1 MTRRSSPPR
10 LVVRTSVATL
20 ATVAVLLSAV
30 FVVVTLD
37 VRERVRAEVTDK
49 LEARLRVLSALE
61 DRRGDE
67 LASQVAMLAENSTLK
82 AALDIY
88 QSEMATSKH
97 ANKYELVS
105 TVTRELEKIAARVK
119 PDILAVTD
127 ASGRTVAA
135 AGRLKAAW
143 PDSMP
148 SSDEGSSRFVSLG
161 AGAYRLAGADVV
173 LQDTILGRLQLGTAL
188 DKEYARELSALSGA
202 ATLIA
207 TSETV
212 LTTTLPP
219 AVAASLTPD
228 VLRSLSSS
236 RVARLGDSEYAVRE
250 LLQERDAGVYVLDS
264 IDAASAPALM
274 KAGRT
279 IFVMAL
285 ATFALAGLASVWL
298 ARTLARPIDSLSRSL
313 EQMTRERAFDEPL
326 PKTGFSREI
335 DALTASFNEMM
346 SAIRVAEGET
356 RSAYVGTIRALAMTL
371 DARDPYTAGHSE
383 RVSALSVAV
392 GRHMALSEDDVEVL
406 RLGALLH
413 DIGKVGVP
421 DDVLRKP
428 GALTAEEFEA
438 IKLHPDTR
446 GPHPPQRPV
455 PRAAHPHRR
464 AAPRAAGRQRLSA
477 PVPRRGNPAARPDR
491 PRHRRLRRDDERARL
506 SPGAFDRRGAAR
518 ALAVRRRR
526 VRRRSRAGAG
536 RGAAVNRAVLRNR
549 PTSWKRSTG
558 AGHFIERLMTRT
570 LFPTRSVLVACTT
583 VLALSLAPT
592 RASAQPPTSEPWAV
606 EAVVSGSSDSHGFD
620 DPFLLFDVTGT
631 GRVREG
637 LDIIVRPYAH
647 RLTGGD
653 WTFEMY
659 QLQVRYVAP
668 TRVPLRFDA
677 GIIASPLGLNTLELL
692 PSKNPTIGAP
702 FFYFAPLPRFDT
714 RYEGVQLISGGYP
727 LGAIASSSGAH
738 WDARA
743 GITDQSPTRKR
754 NVLRVP
760 GPCRRTAGP
769 RRRRLH
775 ACSREPASAPASR
788 AARTAS
794 LRLSRRRPQ
803 SPERDATMVTVEG
816 EYAIGYTRV
825 TGEWIRD
832 AFDATGRA
840 RGRAWIQPDGDA
852 HAHTAL
858 VRRRPRQSRLVT
870 GHHTCAGESSPGRIV
885 R

>member
-1 MTRRSSPPR
+1 MTRASSPPR

-97 ANKYELVS
+97 TNKYELVS
-105 TVTRELEKIAARVK
+105 TVTRELEKIAARVR

-161 AGAYRLAGADVV
+161 AGAYRLASADVG

-236 RVARLGDSEYAVRE
+236 RVARLGDGEYAVRE

-274 KAGRT
+274 KASRT

-285 ATFALAGLASVWL
+285 ATFAVAGLASVWL

-335 DALTASFNEMM
+335 DALTSSFNEMM
-346 SAIRVAEGET
+346 SAIRVAEGDT

-392 GRHMALSEDDVEVL
+392 GRHLGLSEDDVEVL

-438 IKLHPDTR
+438 IKLHPTLGAR
-446 GPHPPQRPV
+446 ILRSVPFLAPHIPIV
-455 PRAAHPHRR
+455 ELHHE
-464 AAPRAAGRQRLSA
+464 
-477 PVPRRGNPAARPDR
+477 RPD
-491 PRHRRLRRDDERARL
+491 
-506 SPGAFDRRGAAR
+506 
-518 ALAVRRRR
+518 
-526 VRRRSRAGAG
+526 
-536 RGAAVNRAVLRNR
+536 
-549 PTSWKRSTG
+549 
-558 AGHFIERLMTRT
+558 
-570 LFPTRSVLVACTT
+570 
-583 VLALSLAPT
+583 
-592 RASAQPPTSEPWAV
+592 
-606 EAVVSGSSDSHGFD
+606 GS
-620 DPFLLFDVTGT
+620 
-631 GRVREG
+631 
-637 LDIIVRPYAH
+637 
-647 RLTGGD
+647 
-653 WTFEMY
+653 
-659 QLQVRYVAP
+659 
-668 TRVPLRFDA
+668 
-677 GIIASPLGLNTLELL
+677 
-692 PSKNPTIGAP
+692 
-702 FFYFAPLPRFDT
+702 
-714 RYEGVQLISGGYP
+714 GYP
-727 LGAIASSSGAH
+727 HQFRGEEIPLL
-738 WDARA
+738 AR
-743 GITDQSPTRKR
+743 I
-754 NVLRVP
+754 V
-760 GPCRRTAGP
+760 
-769 RRRRLH
+769 H
-775 ACSREPASAPASR
+775 
-788 AARTAS
+788 
-794 LRLSRRRPQ
+794 
-803 SPERDATMVTVEG
+803 VT
-816 EYAIGYTRV
+816 
-825 TGEWIRD
+825 D
-832 AFDATGRA
+832 AFDAMTSARA
-840 RGRAWIQPDGDA
+840 YRGARSTAEALRELWRCAGAEFDA
-852 HAHTAL
+852 EVVQALAGALPSIELSSAIDPRPGSVRLAL
-858 VRRRPRQSRLVT
+858 VT
-870 GHHTCAGESSPGRIV
+870 SSSGS
-885 R
+885 

>member
-1 MTRRSSPPR
+1 MTRPSSPPR

-97 ANKYELVS
+97 TNKYELVS
-105 TVTRELEKIAARVK
+105 TVTRELEKIAARVR

-161 AGAYRLAGADVV
+161 AGAYRLASADVG

-236 RVARLGDSEYAVRE
+236 RVARLGDGEYAVRE

-274 KAGRT
+274 KASRT

-285 ATFALAGLASVWL
+285 ATFAVAGLASVWL

-335 DALTASFNEMM
+335 DALTSSFNEMM
-346 SAIRVAEGET
+346 SAIRVAEGDT

-392 GRHMALSEDDVEVL
+392 GRHLGLSEDDVEVL

-438 IKLHPDTR
+438 IKLHPTLGAR
-446 GPHPPQRPV
+446 ILRSVPFLAPHIPIV
-455 PRAAHPHRR
+455 ELHHE
-464 AAPRAAGRQRLSA
+464 
-477 PVPRRGNPAARPDR
+477 RPD
-491 PRHRRLRRDDERARL
+491 
-506 SPGAFDRRGAAR
+506 
-518 ALAVRRRR
+518 
-526 VRRRSRAGAG
+526 
-536 RGAAVNRAVLRNR
+536 
-549 PTSWKRSTG
+549 
-558 AGHFIERLMTRT
+558 
-570 LFPTRSVLVACTT
+570 
-583 VLALSLAPT
+583 
-592 RASAQPPTSEPWAV
+592 
-606 EAVVSGSSDSHGFD
+606 GS
-620 DPFLLFDVTGT
+620 
-631 GRVREG
+631 
-637 LDIIVRPYAH
+637 
-647 RLTGGD
+647 
-653 WTFEMY
+653 
-659 QLQVRYVAP
+659 
-668 TRVPLRFDA
+668 
-677 GIIASPLGLNTLELL
+677 
-692 PSKNPTIGAP
+692 
-702 FFYFAPLPRFDT
+702 
-714 RYEGVQLISGGYP
+714 GYP
-727 LGAIASSSGAH
+727 HQFRGEEIPLL
-738 WDARA
+738 AR
-743 GITDQSPTRKR
+743 I
-754 NVLRVP
+754 V
-760 GPCRRTAGP
+760 
-769 RRRRLH
+769 H
-775 ACSREPASAPASR
+775 
-788 AARTAS
+788 
-794 LRLSRRRPQ
+794 
-803 SPERDATMVTVEG
+803 VT
-816 EYAIGYTRV
+816 
-825 TGEWIRD
+825 D
-832 AFDATGRA
+832 AFDAMTSARA
-840 RGRAWIQPDGDA
+840 YRGARSTAEALRELWRCAGAEFDA
-852 HAHTAL
+852 EVVQALAGALPSIELSSAIDSRPGSVRLAL
-858 VRRRPRQSRLVT
+858 VT
-870 GHHTCAGESSPGRIV
+870 SSSGS
-885 R
+885 

>member
-1 MTRRSSPPR
+1 VTRPSSPPR

-61 DRRGDE
+61 ARRGDE

-97 ANKYELVS
+97 TNKYELVS
-105 TVTRELEKIAARVK
+105 TVTRELEKIAARVR

-161 AGAYRLAGADVV
+161 AGAYRLASADVG

-228 VLRSLSSS
+228 VLRSLSST
-236 RVARLGDSEYAVRE
+236 RVARLGDGEYAVRE
-250 LLQERDAGVYVLDS
+250 LLQEREAGVYVLDS

-274 KAGRT
+274 KASRT
-279 IFVMAL
+279 IFAMAL
-285 ATFALAGLASVWL
+285 ATFAVAGLASVWL

-335 DALTASFNEMM
+335 DALTSSFNEMM
-346 SAIRVAEGET
+346 SAIRVAEGDT

-392 GRHMALSEDDVEVL
+392 GRHLGLSEDDVEVL

-438 IKLHPDTR
+438 IKLHPTLGAR
-446 GPHPPQRPV
+446 ILRSVPFLAPHIPIV
-455 PRAAHPHRR
+455 ELHHE
-464 AAPRAAGRQRLSA
+464 
-477 PVPRRGNPAARPDR
+477 RPD
-491 PRHRRLRRDDERARL
+491 
-506 SPGAFDRRGAAR
+506 
-518 ALAVRRRR
+518 
-526 VRRRSRAGAG
+526 
-536 RGAAVNRAVLRNR
+536 
-549 PTSWKRSTG
+549 
-558 AGHFIERLMTRT
+558 
-570 LFPTRSVLVACTT
+570 
-583 VLALSLAPT
+583 
-592 RASAQPPTSEPWAV
+592 
-606 EAVVSGSSDSHGFD
+606 GS
-620 DPFLLFDVTGT
+620 
-631 GRVREG
+631 
-637 LDIIVRPYAH
+637 
-647 RLTGGD
+647 
-653 WTFEMY
+653 
-659 QLQVRYVAP
+659 
-668 TRVPLRFDA
+668 
-677 GIIASPLGLNTLELL
+677 
-692 PSKNPTIGAP
+692 
-702 FFYFAPLPRFDT
+702 
-714 RYEGVQLISGGYP
+714 GYP
-727 LGAIASSSGAH
+727 HQFRGEEIPLL
-738 WDARA
+738 AR
-743 GITDQSPTRKR
+743 I
-754 NVLRVP
+754 V
-760 GPCRRTAGP
+760 
-769 RRRRLH
+769 H
-775 ACSREPASAPASR
+775 
-788 AARTAS
+788 
-794 LRLSRRRPQ
+794 
-803 SPERDATMVTVEG
+803 VT
-816 EYAIGYTRV
+816 
-825 TGEWIRD
+825 D
-832 AFDATGRA
+832 AFDAMTSARA
-840 RGRAWIQPDGDA
+840 YRGARSTAEALRELWRCAGAEFDA
-852 HAHTAL
+852 EVVQALAGALPSIELSSAIDPRPGSVRLAL
-858 VRRRPRQSRLVT
+858 VT
-870 GHHTCAGESSPGRIV
+870 SSSGS
-885 R
+885 

>member
-1 MTRRSSPPR
+1 VTRPSSPPR

-97 ANKYELVS
+97 TNKYELVS
-105 TVTRELEKIAARVK
+105 TVTRELEKIAARVR

-161 AGAYRLAGADVV
+161 AGAYRLASADVG

-236 RVARLGDSEYAVRE
+236 RVVRLDDGEYAVRE

-274 KAGRT
+274 KASRT

-285 ATFALAGLASVWL
+285 ATFAVAGLASVWL

-335 DALTASFNEMM
+335 DALTSSFNEMM
-346 SAIRVAEGET
+346 SAIRVAEGDT

-392 GRHMALSEDDVEVL
+392 GRHLGLSEDDVEVL

-421 DDVLRKP
+421 DEVLRKP
-428 GALTAEEFEA
+428 GGLTAEEFEA
-438 IKLHPDTR
+438 IKLHPTLGAR
-446 GPHPPQRPV
+446 ILRSVPFLAPHIPIV
-455 PRAAHPHRR
+455 ELHHE
-464 AAPRAAGRQRLSA
+464 
-477 PVPRRGNPAARPDR
+477 RPD
-491 PRHRRLRRDDERARL
+491 
-506 SPGAFDRRGAAR
+506 
-518 ALAVRRRR
+518 
-526 VRRRSRAGAG
+526 
-536 RGAAVNRAVLRNR
+536 
-549 PTSWKRSTG
+549 
-558 AGHFIERLMTRT
+558 
-570 LFPTRSVLVACTT
+570 
-583 VLALSLAPT
+583 
-592 RASAQPPTSEPWAV
+592 
-606 EAVVSGSSDSHGFD
+606 GS
-620 DPFLLFDVTGT
+620 
-631 GRVREG
+631 
-637 LDIIVRPYAH
+637 
-647 RLTGGD
+647 
-653 WTFEMY
+653 
-659 QLQVRYVAP
+659 
-668 TRVPLRFDA
+668 
-677 GIIASPLGLNTLELL
+677 
-692 PSKNPTIGAP
+692 
-702 FFYFAPLPRFDT
+702 
-714 RYEGVQLISGGYP
+714 GYP
-727 LGAIASSSGAH
+727 HQFRGEEIPLL
-738 WDARA
+738 AR
-743 GITDQSPTRKR
+743 I
-754 NVLRVP
+754 V
-760 GPCRRTAGP
+760 
-769 RRRRLH
+769 H
-775 ACSREPASAPASR
+775 
-788 AARTAS
+788 
-794 LRLSRRRPQ
+794 
-803 SPERDATMVTVEG
+803 VT
-816 EYAIGYTRV
+816 
-825 TGEWIRD
+825 D
-832 AFDATGRA
+832 AFDAMTSARA
-840 RGRAWIQPDGDA
+840 YRGARSTAEALRELWRCAGAEFDA
-852 HAHTAL
+852 EVVQALAGALPSIELSSAMDPRPGSARLAL
-858 VRRRPRQSRLVT
+858 VT
-870 GHHTCAGESSPGRIV
+870 SSSGS
-885 R
+885 

>member
-1 MTRRSSPPR
+1 VTRRSTPPR
-10 LVVRTSVATL
+10 LVVRTSVVTL
-20 ATVAVLLSAV
+20 ATVAVLLSVV
-30 FVVVTLD
+30 FVFVTLD

-148 SSDEGSSRFVSLG
+148 SSVEGSSRFVSLG
-161 AGAYRLAGADVV
+161 AGAYRLARADVG

-207 TSETV
+207 TSQTV

-236 RVARLGDSEYAVRE
+236 RVARLGDGEYAVRE

-264 IDAASAPALM
+264 IDAASAPALA

-279 IFVMAL
+279 ILIMAL
-285 ATFALAGLASVWL
+285 VTFALAGLASVWL

-346 SAIRVAEGET
+346 SAIRVAEGDT
-356 RSAYVGTIRALAMTL
+356 RSAYVGTIRALAMLL

-392 GRHMALSEDDVEVL
+392 GRQLELSEDDVEVL

-438 IKLHPDTR
+438 IKLHPALGAR
-446 GPHPPQRPV
+446 ILRSVPFLAPHIPIV
-455 PRAAHPHRR
+455 ELHHE
-464 AAPRAAGRQRLSA
+464 
-477 PVPRRGNPAARPDR
+477 RPD
-491 PRHRRLRRDDERARL
+491 
-506 SPGAFDRRGAAR
+506 
-518 ALAVRRRR
+518 
-526 VRRRSRAGAG
+526 
-536 RGAAVNRAVLRNR
+536 
-549 PTSWKRSTG
+549 
-558 AGHFIERLMTRT
+558 
-570 LFPTRSVLVACTT
+570 
-583 VLALSLAPT
+583 
-592 RASAQPPTSEPWAV
+592 
-606 EAVVSGSSDSHGFD
+606 GS
-620 DPFLLFDVTGT
+620 
-631 GRVREG
+631 
-637 LDIIVRPYAH
+637 
-647 RLTGGD
+647 
-653 WTFEMY
+653 
-659 QLQVRYVAP
+659 
-668 TRVPLRFDA
+668 
-677 GIIASPLGLNTLELL
+677 
-692 PSKNPTIGAP
+692 
-702 FFYFAPLPRFDT
+702 
-714 RYEGVQLISGGYP
+714 GYP
-727 LGAIASSSGAH
+727 HQFRGEEIPLL
-738 WDARA
+738 AR
-743 GITDQSPTRKR
+743 I
-754 NVLRVP
+754 V
-760 GPCRRTAGP
+760 
-769 RRRRLH
+769 H
-775 ACSREPASAPASR
+775 
-788 AARTAS
+788 
-794 LRLSRRRPQ
+794 
-803 SPERDATMVTVEG
+803 VT
-816 EYAIGYTRV
+816 
-825 TGEWIRD
+825 D
-832 AFDATGRA
+832 AFDAMTSARA
-840 RGRAWIQPDGDA
+840 YRPARSTAEALRELWRCAGAEFDA
-852 HAHTAL
+852 EVVQAL
-858 VRRRPRQSRLVT
+858 AGALPSIELSSAIDSRPGSVRLTLVT
-870 GHHTCAGESSPGRIV
+870 SSSGS
-885 R
+885 

>member
-1 MTRRSSPPR
+1 VTRPSSPPR

-97 ANKYELVS
+97 TNKYELVS
-105 TVTRELEKIAARVK
+105 TVTRELEKIAARVR

-161 AGAYRLAGADVV
+161 AGAYRLASADVG

-236 RVARLGDSEYAVRE
+236 RVARLGDGEYAVRE

-274 KAGRT
+274 KASRT

-285 ATFALAGLASVWL
+285 ATFAVAGLASVWL

-335 DALTASFNEMM
+335 DALTSSFNEMM
-346 SAIRVAEGET
+346 SAIRVAEGDT

-392 GRHMALSEDDVEVL
+392 GRHLGLSEDDVEVL

-421 DDVLRKP
+421 DEVLRKP
-428 GALTAEEFEA
+428 GGLTAEEFEA
-438 IKLHPDTR
+438 IKLHPTLGAR
-446 GPHPPQRPV
+446 ILRSVPFLAPHIPIV
-455 PRAAHPHRR
+455 ELHHE
-464 AAPRAAGRQRLSA
+464 
-477 PVPRRGNPAARPDR
+477 RPD
-491 PRHRRLRRDDERARL
+491 
-506 SPGAFDRRGAAR
+506 
-518 ALAVRRRR
+518 
-526 VRRRSRAGAG
+526 
-536 RGAAVNRAVLRNR
+536 
-549 PTSWKRSTG
+549 
-558 AGHFIERLMTRT
+558 
-570 LFPTRSVLVACTT
+570 
-583 VLALSLAPT
+583 
-592 RASAQPPTSEPWAV
+592 
-606 EAVVSGSSDSHGFD
+606 GS
-620 DPFLLFDVTGT
+620 
-631 GRVREG
+631 
-637 LDIIVRPYAH
+637 
-647 RLTGGD
+647 
-653 WTFEMY
+653 
-659 QLQVRYVAP
+659 
-668 TRVPLRFDA
+668 
-677 GIIASPLGLNTLELL
+677 
-692 PSKNPTIGAP
+692 
-702 FFYFAPLPRFDT
+702 
-714 RYEGVQLISGGYP
+714 GYP
-727 LGAIASSSGAH
+727 HQFRGEEIPLL
-738 WDARA
+738 AR
-743 GITDQSPTRKR
+743 I
-754 NVLRVP
+754 V
-760 GPCRRTAGP
+760 
-769 RRRRLH
+769 H
-775 ACSREPASAPASR
+775 
-788 AARTAS
+788 
-794 LRLSRRRPQ
+794 
-803 SPERDATMVTVEG
+803 VT
-816 EYAIGYTRV
+816 
-825 TGEWIRD
+825 D
-832 AFDATGRA
+832 AFDAMTSARA
-840 RGRAWIQPDGDA
+840 YRGARSTAEALRELWRCAGAEFDA
-852 HAHTAL
+852 EVVQALAGALPSIELSSAIDPRPGSARLAL
-858 VRRRPRQSRLVT
+858 VT
-870 GHHTCAGESSPGRIV
+870 SSSGS
-885 R
+885 

>member
-1 MTRRSSPPR
+1 VTRPSSPPR

-97 ANKYELVS
+97 TNKYELVS
-105 TVTRELEKIAARVK
+105 TVTRELEKIAARVR

-161 AGAYRLAGADVV
+161 AGAYRLASADVG

-228 VLRSLSSS
+228 VLRSLSST
-236 RVARLGDSEYAVRE
+236 RVARLGDGEYAVRE
-250 LLQERDAGVYVLDS
+250 LLQEREAGVYVLDS

-274 KAGRT
+274 KASRT

-285 ATFALAGLASVWL
+285 ATFAVAGLASVWL

-335 DALTASFNEMM
+335 DALTSSFNEMM
-346 SAIRVAEGET
+346 SAIRVAEGDT

-392 GRHMALSEDDVEVL
+392 GRHLGLSEDDVEVL

-438 IKLHPDTR
+438 IKLHPTLGAR
-446 GPHPPQRPV
+446 ILRSVPFLAPHIPIV
-455 PRAAHPHRR
+455 ELHHE
-464 AAPRAAGRQRLSA
+464 
-477 PVPRRGNPAARPDR
+477 RPD
-491 PRHRRLRRDDERARL
+491 
-506 SPGAFDRRGAAR
+506 
-518 ALAVRRRR
+518 
-526 VRRRSRAGAG
+526 
-536 RGAAVNRAVLRNR
+536 
-549 PTSWKRSTG
+549 
-558 AGHFIERLMTRT
+558 
-570 LFPTRSVLVACTT
+570 
-583 VLALSLAPT
+583 
-592 RASAQPPTSEPWAV
+592 
-606 EAVVSGSSDSHGFD
+606 GS
-620 DPFLLFDVTGT
+620 
-631 GRVREG
+631 
-637 LDIIVRPYAH
+637 
-647 RLTGGD
+647 
-653 WTFEMY
+653 
-659 QLQVRYVAP
+659 
-668 TRVPLRFDA
+668 
-677 GIIASPLGLNTLELL
+677 
-692 PSKNPTIGAP
+692 
-702 FFYFAPLPRFDT
+702 
-714 RYEGVQLISGGYP
+714 GYP
-727 LGAIASSSGAH
+727 HQFRGEEIPLL
-738 WDARA
+738 AR
-743 GITDQSPTRKR
+743 I
-754 NVLRVP
+754 V
-760 GPCRRTAGP
+760 
-769 RRRRLH
+769 H
-775 ACSREPASAPASR
+775 
-788 AARTAS
+788 
-794 LRLSRRRPQ
+794 
-803 SPERDATMVTVEG
+803 VT
-816 EYAIGYTRV
+816 
-825 TGEWIRD
+825 D
-832 AFDATGRA
+832 AFDAMTSARA
-840 RGRAWIQPDGDA
+840 YRGARSTAEALRELWRCAGAEFDA
-852 HAHTAL
+852 EVVQALAGALPSIELSSAIDPRPGSVRLAL
-858 VRRRPRQSRLVT
+858 VT
-870 GHHTCAGESSPGRIV
+870 SSSGS
-885 R
+885 

>member
-1 MTRRSSPPR
+1 VTRRSTPPR

-20 ATVAVLLSAV
+20 ATVAVLLTAV
-30 FVVVTLD
+30 FVVVTLN

-105 TVTRELEKIAARVK
+105 TVTRELEKIAARLK

-161 AGAYRLAGADVV
+161 AGAYRLAGADVG

-188 DKEYARELSALSGA
+188 DTEYARELSALSGA

-207 TSETV
+207 TSQTV

-236 RVARLGDSEYAVRE
+236 RVARLGESEYAVRE

-279 IFVMAL
+279 IFIMAL

-346 SAIRVAEGET
+346 SAIRVAEGDT
-356 RSAYVGTIRALAMTL
+356 RSAYVGTIRALAMLL

-392 GRHMALSEDDVEVL
+392 GRQLELSEDDVEVL

-438 IKLHPDTR
+438 IKLHPALGAR
-446 GPHPPQRPV
+446 ILRSVPFLAPHIPIV
-455 PRAAHPHRR
+455 ELHHE
-464 AAPRAAGRQRLSA
+464 
-477 PVPRRGNPAARPDR
+477 RPD
-491 PRHRRLRRDDERARL
+491 
-506 SPGAFDRRGAAR
+506 
-518 ALAVRRRR
+518 
-526 VRRRSRAGAG
+526 
-536 RGAAVNRAVLRNR
+536 
-549 PTSWKRSTG
+549 
-558 AGHFIERLMTRT
+558 
-570 LFPTRSVLVACTT
+570 
-583 VLALSLAPT
+583 
-592 RASAQPPTSEPWAV
+592 
-606 EAVVSGSSDSHGFD
+606 GS
-620 DPFLLFDVTGT
+620 
-631 GRVREG
+631 
-637 LDIIVRPYAH
+637 
-647 RLTGGD
+647 
-653 WTFEMY
+653 
-659 QLQVRYVAP
+659 
-668 TRVPLRFDA
+668 
-677 GIIASPLGLNTLELL
+677 
-692 PSKNPTIGAP
+692 
-702 FFYFAPLPRFDT
+702 
-714 RYEGVQLISGGYP
+714 GYP
-727 LGAIASSSGAH
+727 HQFRGEEIPLL
-738 WDARA
+738 AR
-743 GITDQSPTRKR
+743 I
-754 NVLRVP
+754 V
-760 GPCRRTAGP
+760 
-769 RRRRLH
+769 H
-775 ACSREPASAPASR
+775 
-788 AARTAS
+788 
-794 LRLSRRRPQ
+794 
-803 SPERDATMVTVEG
+803 VT
-816 EYAIGYTRV
+816 
-825 TGEWIRD
+825 D
-832 AFDATGRA
+832 AFDAMTSARA
-840 RGRAWIQPDGDA
+840 YRPARSTAEALRELWRCAGAEFDA
-852 HAHTAL
+852 EVVQAL
-858 VRRRPRQSRLVT
+858 AGALPSIELSSATDSRPGSVRLTLVT
-870 GHHTCAGESSPGRIV
+870 SSSGS
-885 R
+885 

>member
-1 MTRRSSPPR
+1 VTRPSSPPR

-97 ANKYELVS
+97 TNKYELVS
-105 TVTRELEKIAARVK
+105 TVTRELEKIAARVR

-161 AGAYRLAGADVV
+161 AGAYRLASADVG

-228 VLRSLSSS
+228 VLRSLSST
-236 RVARLGDSEYAVRE
+236 RVARLGDGEYAVRE

-274 KAGRT
+274 KASRT

-285 ATFALAGLASVWL
+285 ATFAVAGLASVWL

-335 DALTASFNEMM
+335 DALTSSFNEMM
-346 SAIRVAEGET
+346 SAIRVAEGDT

-392 GRHMALSEDDVEVL
+392 GRHLGLSEDDVEVL

-438 IKLHPDTR
+438 IKLHPTLGAR
-446 GPHPPQRPV
+446 ILRSVPFLAPHIPIV
-455 PRAAHPHRR
+455 ELHHE
-464 AAPRAAGRQRLSA
+464 
-477 PVPRRGNPAARPDR
+477 RPD
-491 PRHRRLRRDDERARL
+491 
-506 SPGAFDRRGAAR
+506 
-518 ALAVRRRR
+518 
-526 VRRRSRAGAG
+526 
-536 RGAAVNRAVLRNR
+536 
-549 PTSWKRSTG
+549 
-558 AGHFIERLMTRT
+558 
-570 LFPTRSVLVACTT
+570 
-583 VLALSLAPT
+583 
-592 RASAQPPTSEPWAV
+592 
-606 EAVVSGSSDSHGFD
+606 GS
-620 DPFLLFDVTGT
+620 
-631 GRVREG
+631 
-637 LDIIVRPYAH
+637 
-647 RLTGGD
+647 
-653 WTFEMY
+653 
-659 QLQVRYVAP
+659 
-668 TRVPLRFDA
+668 
-677 GIIASPLGLNTLELL
+677 
-692 PSKNPTIGAP
+692 
-702 FFYFAPLPRFDT
+702 
-714 RYEGVQLISGGYP
+714 GYP
-727 LGAIASSSGAH
+727 HQFRGEEIPLL
-738 WDARA
+738 AR
-743 GITDQSPTRKR
+743 I
-754 NVLRVP
+754 V
-760 GPCRRTAGP
+760 
-769 RRRRLH
+769 H
-775 ACSREPASAPASR
+775 
-788 AARTAS
+788 
-794 LRLSRRRPQ
+794 
-803 SPERDATMVTVEG
+803 VT
-816 EYAIGYTRV
+816 
-825 TGEWIRD
+825 D
-832 AFDATGRA
+832 AFDAMTSARA
-840 RGRAWIQPDGDA
+840 YRGARSTAEALRELWRCAGAEFDA
-852 HAHTAL
+852 EVVQALAGALPSIELSSAIDPRPGSARLAL
-858 VRRRPRQSRLVT
+858 VT
-870 GHHTCAGESSPGRIV
+870 SSSGS
-885 R
+885 